1 MPAMLTNR
9 SQDEEISPELFT
21 TLHITKVSKDVSV
34 NGIST
39 ESPSNCNNNELHKG
53 KEVMTE
59 PKEQGKYSV

>member
-1 MPAMLTNR
+1 MLTNR

-34 NGIST
+34 NGT
-39 ESPSNCNNNELHKG
+39 ESPSNSNNNELHKG

-59 PKEQGKYSV
+59 PKEQSKNSV